1 MKIKSLR
8 YILVFLFSFAA
19 VFPILSQD
27 DFVQF
32 TRYDQLNWSPDGNQ
46 LAFRC
51 LLLDEANPEKISAN
65 ILLKNLSTDQ
75 LICLNPQPER
85 FVISKDKKFLL
96 FSSVYGLYF
105 LTIEPEVK
113 AGQILFRNPAASW
126 FFKDFGFYENKNI
139 IYVESI
145 DYSSGQITK
154 ENYQIDPANISRSII
169 GNIKLKKI
177 TEKIIAVPF
186 NQQIDEFVHKKNY
199 SIKIK
204 NFSIQFIKNSTNYYE
219 LVLQSQNSTDSE
231 LLVKNCRPRLLS
243 INPDSSKLI
252 ISLFR
257 DNDNLTYLFETQT
270 KKLTLIYNQR
280 YFSVSWLDNS
290 RYICISEK
298 GLFLRKVNLPDGF
311 SLNNWILPEW
321 CLNINLDFPKI
332 ANLYDFYNSESNSEI
347 KSYNGKIARV
357 IYKKQN
363 YLRCKIGLSEKA
375 KKENIVVNEMNNIP
389 NFRSLK

>member
-1 MKIKSLR
+1 MKKKPHIVL
-8 YILVFLFSFAA
+8 LVFLFSFAA
-19 VFPILSQD
+19 AYPILSQD

-32 TRYDQLNWSPDGNQ
+32 TRYDQLNWSPDGSQ

-51 LLLDEANPEKISAN
+51 LLLDEANPDKISAN
-65 ILLKNLSTDQ
+65 ILLKSLSTDQ

-96 FSSVYGLYF
+96 FSSVYGLY
-105 LTIEPEVK
+105 LLSIEPESK

-177 TEKIIAVPF
+177 TEKIIAGPF
-186 NQQIDEFVHKKNY
+186 NQQVDEFVHKNNYSIKLKNY
-199 SIKIK
+199 SIQFNK
-204 NFSIQFIKNSTNYYE
+204 NNTNNYE
-219 LVLQSQNSTDSE
+219 LVLKTKNPVSSKSLID
-231 LLVKNCRPRLLS
+231 NCRPRLLS

-252 ISLFR
+252 ISLFQ
-257 DNDNLTYLFETQT
+257 DKGNLTYLFETHS
-270 KKLTLIYNQR
+270 KKLTLIKNQR

-290 RYICISEK
+290 RYICINEN
-298 GLFLRKVNLPDGF
+298 GLFLRKINLPGDF
-311 SLNNWILPEW
+311 QLNNWLLPEW
-321 CLNINLDFPKI
+321 CQNINLGFPKI
-332 ANLYDFYNSESNSEI
+332 DNLFDFYNSESTSEI
-347 KSYNGKIARV
+347 KSYNGKTVRT
-357 IYKKQN
+357 IYKKEN
-363 YLRCKIGLSEKA
+363 YLRCKIVLIDEA
-375 KKENIVVNEMNNIP
+375 KKEKIIVDEMNNIP